1 MARRPR
7 EAFGQISYT
16 VSRLRA
22 SPDQIVRARG
32 PGEIDDLV
40 LPLGA
45 DDDQT
50 RGWVADSNLDDK
62 AATADAPRFNPG
74 DPPAIEARSEAER
87 EKSAGTA
94 KPSRRR
100 LVRRVRSQ
108 QLDFGRAVGK
118 GDVAGGH
125 NNRAG
130 FPGCR
135 PGEQRAHPAEV

>member
-87 EKSAGTA
+87 EKSEAEQASAGSSRPIATA
-94 KPSRRR
+94 R
-100 LVRRVRSQ
+100 LR
-108 QLDFGRAVGK
+108 K
-118 GDVAGGH
+118 
-125 NNRAG
+125 
-130 FPGCR
+130 GCR
-135 PGEQRAHPAEV
+135 EGRRCGWP